1 MFHQRLAPRFVT
13 AAAVLLAILVGGA
26 SELRAQDAAVAPASV
41 QNTLAPGGGESA
53 TGTVAANAAAAEAGP
68 RVAPPLERYQAN
80 LPGHDRA
87 EKPAL
92 AASGGSHTVVLS
104 TLALVLIVV
113 IVVLLA
119 VD

>member
-13 AAAVLLAILVGGA
+13 AAAVLLAILVGGT

-53 TGTVAANAAAAEAGP
+53 TGTVAGNAAAAEAGP
-68 RVAPPLERYQAN
+68 RVTPPLERYQPS
-80 LPGHDRA
+80 LPHSDRA
-87 EKPAL
+87 DNSAM
-92 AASGGSHTVVLS
+92 ASGGSHTVVLS
-104 TLALVLIVV
+104 TLALVLIVI

-119 VD
+119 VN